1 MIQTSR
7 CSYET
12 YNSGKYKLYKMF
24 SENRIRGNKDLNW
37 ERVLICYYFPSIN

>member
-7 CSYET
+7 YSHET

-24 SENRIRGNKDLNW
+24 SETRIRGNKDNLR
-37 ERVLICYYFPSIN
+37 EF